1 MSSNTDSNAEESPH
15 RARRRRLLAALED
28 GAVAVVATAA
38 AHLRNGD
45 NEFRFRPDSDFHWLT
60 GFSEPNALLVLCK
73 GRSEGEQVLFLQP
86 RHREQEIWTGRRLGV
101 ERACAT
107 LGVDEAHAIDELD
120 ALLPKLLK
128 GRDPLHYRTG
138 LRPDLDAR
146 VLGMVNAL
154 RTRVREQNPSPG
166 RIVDPSLLLH
176 EMRVTKDAH
185 ELAAMRRAAAITADA
200 HVAAMKA
207 TTPGR
212 REYEIEALVE
222 GEFRRQGAG
231 GPAYPSIVASGANAT
246 ILHYHEN
253 DRRMEAGD
261 LLLLDAGCE
270 FDCYAADVTRTWPV
284 GGRFTPAQRN
294 VYSLVLAAQHAAI
307 AAVKPGA
314 SVNEAHDVA
323 VRVLIDGLRGLALL
337 PGSAEEILASRSFRR
352 FYMHRTGHWLG
363 MDVHDV
369 GDYFARGGAANEHR
383 RLEPGMVVTVEPGLY
398 FAEDDATIPAEYRG
412 IGVRIEDDVLVT
424 ASGNEVLTLA
434 CPKEVAD
441 LEALVG
447 ARPDA
452 AAP

>member
-1 MSSNTDSNAEESPH
+1 MDYERPH
-15 RARRRRLLAALED
+15 RARRKRLLDALEA

-38 AHLRNGD
+38 SHLRNGD

-73 GRSEGEQVLFLQP
+73 GRPEGEQVLFLQP
-86 RHREQEIWTGRRLGV
+86 RNREQEIWTGRRLGV
-101 ERACAT
+101 ERAPAA
-107 LGVDEAHAIDELD
+107 LGVDSAHSIEELD
-120 ALLPKLLK
+120 ALLPKLLR

-146 VLGMVNAL
+146 ILAMVNAL
-154 RTRVREQNPSPG
+154 RVRVREQNPAPS

-176 EMRVTKDAH
+176 EMRVKKDAH
-185 ELAAMRRAAAITADA
+185 EIAAMLHAAEITAAA
-200 HVAAMKA
+200 HVAAMRA
-207 TTPGR
+207 TAPGR
-212 REYEIEALVE
+212 FEYEIEALVE
-222 GEFRRQGAG
+222 GEFRRHGAL

-261 LLLLDAGCE
+261 LLLLDAGSE
-270 FDCYAADVTRTWPV
+270 FDCYASDVTRTWPV
-284 GGRFTPAQRN
+284 GGRFSPAQRS
-294 VYSLVLAAQHAAI
+294 VYSLVLQAQHRAI

-314 SVNEAHDVA
+314 SVNDAHDVA
-323 VRVLIDGLRGLALL
+323 VRTLVEGLRELGLLS
-337 PGSAEEILASRSFRR
+337 GTVDEILSSRSFRR

-369 GDYFARGGAANEHR
+369 GDYFARGSTPSEHR
-383 RLEPGMVVTVEPGLY
+383 RLEEGMVVTVEPGLY

-424 ASGNEVLTLA
+424 ATGNEVLTNA
-434 CPKEVAD
+434 CPKEIAD
-441 LEALVG
+441 LESLVG
-447 ARPDA
+447 VAGA
-452 AAP
+452 AAV

>member
-1 MSSNTDSNAEESPH
+1 MNADESPH
-15 RARRRRLLAALED
+15 RARRRRLLEALED

-38 AHLRNGD
+38 SHLRNGD

-73 GRSEGEQVLFLQP
+73 GRPEGEQVLFLQP
-86 RHREQEIWTGRRLGV
+86 RNREQEIWTGRRLGV
-101 ERACAT
+101 ERAPAA
-107 LGVDEAHAIDELD
+107 LGVDSAHSIEELD
-120 ALLPKLLK
+120 LLLPKLLR

-146 VLGMVNAL
+146 LLAMVNAL
-154 RTRVREQNPSPG
+154 RIRVREQNPAPA

-176 EMRVTKDAH
+176 EMRVRKDAH
-185 ELAAMRRAAAITADA
+185 EVAAMRRAAAITAAA
-200 HVAAMKA
+200 HVAAMRA
-207 TTPGR
+207 TAPGR
-212 REYEIEALVE
+212 HEYEIEALVE

-261 LLLLDAGCE
+261 LLLLDAGSE
-270 FDCYAADVTRTWPV
+270 FDCYASDVTRTWPV
-284 GGRFTPAQRN
+284 GGRFSPAQRS
-294 VYSLVLAAQHAAI
+294 VYSLVLQAQHQAI

-314 SVNEAHDVA
+314 GVNDAHEVA
-323 VRVLIDGLRGLALL
+323 VRTLVEGLRELGLLS
-337 PGSAEEILASRSFRR
+337 GTVDEILSSRTFRR

-369 GDYFARGGAANEHR
+369 GDYFARGSTPSEHR
-383 RLEPGMVVTVEPGLY
+383 RLEEGMVVTVEPGLY

-424 ASGNEVLTLA
+424 ATGNEVLTSA
-434 CPKEVAD
+434 CPKEIAD
-441 LEALVG
+441 LESLVG
-447 ARPDA
+447 VAGA
-452 AAP
+452 AAL